1 MKTAYRYIVSLIFF
15 AVLGLFLLDNVFLS
29 LYVNKNKDIYLPDVR
44 YIDSKIAEQKLKDLG
59 FEVEDYCEY
68 VGDEIIDEAILAD
81 DGHPEHETMLE
92 EYSENLEVRNRWYR
106 EQEEIIISW
115 SGGDIISYTTSIP
128 KELVNDLESLISDDQ
143 TLYVSNEMIAEL
155 ESNSITCMEDE

>member
-1 MKTAYRYIVSLIFF
+1 MFNPEDCIGIKATDY
-15 AVLGLFLLDNVFLS
+15 LL
-29 LYVNKNKDIYLPDVR
+29 
-44 YIDSKIAEQKLKDLG
+44 DLG

-81 DGHPEHETMLE
+81 DGHPEHDAMCE

-115 SGGDIISYTTSIP
+115 SKGEIISHTTSIS
-128 KELVNDLESLISDDQ
+128 KELISVLESLISDDD
-143 TLYVSNEMIAEL
+143 TVYVSNEMIAKL
-155 ESNSITCMEDE
+155 ENKSIVGLGDE

>member
-1 MKTAYRYIVSLIFF
+1 MFNPEDCIGVKATDY
-15 AVLGLFLLDNVFLS
+15 LL
-29 LYVNKNKDIYLPDVR
+29 
-44 YIDSKIAEQKLKDLG
+44 DLG

-143 TLYVSNEMIAEL
+143 TLYVSNEMISEL